1 MTAVGEII
9 TIDGRRERVTERVP
23 IYHPDSGEVQYYA
36 LKSEPLEPADQGIQP
51 AP

>member
-9 TIDGRRERVTERVP
+9 TVNGRLERVTERVP
-23 IYHPDSGEVQYYA
+23 ICHPDTGELQYYA
-36 LKSEPLEPADQGIQP
+36 LKSEPLEPEPGIQP